1 MRNFYAGVL
10 LGFLT
15 LTGCSKL
22 DELTQFHMDY
32 EQSVVIPSSTGVAL
46 PFSVSTPDTQTD
58 SESEFSVNDTRK
70 DLIEEIK
77 ITALRLELSS
87 PEGAD
92 FSFLESIEVYIS
104 AEGLDEVK
112 IAWNDAVPTDA
123 GSTLT
128 LETSDVD
135 LQEYIKKDSFT
146 LRLST
151 VTDETLATAHE
162 INVFSTFF
170 VDARILGL

>member
-1 MRNFYAGVL
+1 MRFLLSGLL
-10 LGFLT
+10 LGFLF
-15 LTGCSKL
+15 LTGCNKL
-22 DELTQFHMDY
+22 DELTQFHLDY
-32 EQSVVIPSSTGVAL
+32 EQQVVIPSSTGIAL
-46 PFSVSTPDTQTD
+46 PFSVNTPDTETN
-58 SESEFSVNDTRK
+58 SESQFSVNDTRK
-70 DLIEEIK
+70 DLIEEIQLTK
-77 ITALRLELSS
+77 LRLVLAS

-112 IAWNDAVPTDA
+112 IAWNDAVPADA
-123 GSTLT
+123 GDILD
-128 LETSDVD
+128 LETSDAD

-146 LRLST
+146 LRLRT
-151 VTDETLATAHE
+151 ITDETLATDHN